1 MFVNVIVFHVK
12 EMPITWFVEVLNVE
26 HVVVMENVP
35 ALMDGVVL
43 LVTVLQFRA
52 TVLTKVL

>member
-1 MFVNVIVFHVK
+1 MNVIVFHVK
-12 EMPITWFVEVLNVE
+12 EMPIIWFVEVLNVE
-26 HVVVMENVP
+26 RVVAMENVP

-52 TVLTKVL
+52 TALTKVL

>member
-12 EMPITWFVEVLNVE
+12 EMTITWFVEVLNVE